1 LLTIFLSYLLE
12 KSRVVHQQDLERN
25 YHFFYQIVAAAA
37 DNSDLAKLLFFTD
50 SEEHFY
56 LSQSSVSVI
65 EGLSDL
71 EQFNEVQSAMEVLGM
86 STEQQMQVLQIV
98 AGILHLGNISE
109 LLSSPSLLLLRSSP
123 PPWRRSLCIG
133 FSSTDTS
140 GDSAAVIDNTEL
152 LDHITALLGFD
163 KSETR
168 RCLTSRNIGSR
179 SIITCPYTPS
189 QAVDARDALAKKLYA
204 CLFDWLIATINTS
217 LSGQTSP
224 SQIFIAVLDIFGFE
238 AFQHNSFEQLWYA
251 PLPHLLL
258 MPSLVRPQHQLLQ

>member
-109 LLSSPSLLLLRSSP
+109 LLSSPPSSSCAP
-123 PPWRRSLCIG
+123 
-133 FSSTDTS
+133 
-140 GDSAAVIDNTEL
+140 
-152 LDHITALLGFD
+152 
-163 KSETR
+163 
-168 RCLTSRNIGSR
+168 
-179 SIITCPYTPS
+179 
-189 QAVDARDALAKKLYA
+189 
-204 CLFDWLIATINTS
+204 
-217 LSGQTSP
+217 
-224 SQIFIAVLDIFGFE
+224 
-238 AFQHNSFEQLWYA
+238 
-251 PLPHLLL
+251 PLPLGEDH
-258 MPSLVRPQHQLLQ
+258 SA